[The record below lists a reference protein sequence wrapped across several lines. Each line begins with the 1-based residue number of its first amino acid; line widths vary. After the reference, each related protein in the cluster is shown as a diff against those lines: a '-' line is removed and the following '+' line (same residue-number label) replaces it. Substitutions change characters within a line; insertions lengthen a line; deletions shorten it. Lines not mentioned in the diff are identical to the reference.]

1 MTSTTPL
8 PADPIEGFGLA
19 GFARRVRQGATSF
32 AAAADAYL
40 ARIERLDGTIKAFV
54 HVDGE
59 GAQAAA
65 RGFDALLRAGHDLG
79 PLMGVPVAVKD
90 LYTVAGMPVRCGSRV
105 DVSDLIQ
112 REGSFVARLRR
123 AGCVILGKTRTTEF
137 ASGGMNMT
145 HPTPFNP
152 RGTKARPI
160 APGGSSNG
168 SATALA
174 AGLAAFTIGSDTGGS
189 VRIPAAYCG
198 LVGFKSS
205 VGRWPIDGIFP
216 LSPTLDTAGFLT
228 HDMADAATVL
238 AALDGTSIPPRSL
251 RGLRLAKPT
260 VFFLDDIDPGVL
272 ATFNVAIA
280 RLERAGA
287 VVTPIEVPEAAEIDD
302 VAGILIPVELLATL
316 GRQRVEANA
325 DVFDP
330 PVYRRLRSIWDIPGD
345 RYARINWRRQE
356 LIRVAARKMEGFDA
370 WITPTAPFPTPAI
383 ADLDTA
389 EKLMAWGVRSSRCT
403 RPGNMFAQCGI
414 SIPLADPEG
423 GPPLG
428 LQLCAANGADEALIA
443 MATAVEAVIG
453 GIGRAVLSPN

>member
-1 MTSTTPL
+1 MTATTSL
-8 PADPIEGFGLA
+8 PADPIEGHGIA

-40 ARIERLDGTIKAFV
+40 GRIARLDGTIQAFV
-54 HVDGE
+54 HVDAE
-59 GAQAAA
+59 GARAAA
-65 RGFDALLRAGHDLG
+65 RGFDDLLRAGHDLG

-90 LYTVAGMPVRCGSRV
+90 LFTVAGMPVRCGSRV
-105 DVSDLIQ
+105 DISDLV
-112 REGSFVARLRR
+112 RPEGSFVARLRR

-137 ASGGMNMT
+137 ASGGMNLT
-145 HPTPFNP
+145 HTTPFNP

-216 LSPTLDTAGFLT
+216 LAPTLDSAGFFT
-228 HDMADAATVL
+228 HDMADAAIVL
-238 AALDGTSIPPRSL
+238 ATLGGASIRPRTL

-260 VFFLDDIDPGVL
+260 AFFLEDIDAGLL
-272 ATFNVAIA
+272 ATFNATVA

-302 VAGILIPVELLATL
+302 VSGVLVPIELLATL
-316 GRQRVEANA
+316 GRQRVETNA
-325 DVFDP
+325 ELFDP
-330 PVYRRLRSIWDIPGD
+330 PVYRRLRSIWDVPAD

-356 LIRVAARKMEGFDA
+356 LIRIAADKMEGFDA

-383 ADLDTA
+383 ADLDTT
-389 EKLMAWGVRSSRCT
+389 EKLLDWGIRSSRCT
-403 RPGNMFAQCGI
+403 RPGNMFAQCAI
-414 SIPLADPEG
+414 SIPLADPKG

-428 LQLCAANGADEALIA
+428 LQLCAANGQDEALIA
-443 MATAVEAVIG
+443 MAASVEAAIG
-453 GIGRAVLSPN
+453 GIGRAAIGL